1 MRIKQ
6 KTQTVLGLEMAYR
19 EVGRGDPIVFLH
31 GNPTSSY
38 LWRDV
43 MPEVAKLG
51 HCIAPDLVGMGD
63 SHKIRPSGPASYRF
77 AEHRTYLDGLLEI
90 LGVDE
95 SVILVVHDWGSAL
108 GFDWANRHRSAIKGI
123 VYMESIVRPVESWD
137 EWPEAARS
145 IFQAMRSEA
154 GEEIVLDKNVFVE
167 RILPASVVNPL
178 SEETMAVYR
187 APYVEPGESR
197 RPTLTWP
204 RQIPIEG
211 EPADVH
217 EIVASYSSWLQ
228 ESDVPKLFVN
238 GEPGFMISGEVRDFV
253 RTFPN
258 QTEVTVAG
266 HHFLQ
271 EDSGSEIGQAIA
283 EWITGLA

>member
-6 KTQTVLGLEMAYR
+6 KTLTVLGLQMAYR
-19 EVGRGDPIVFLH
+19 EVGKGDPIVFLH

-51 HCIAPDLVGMGD
+51 RCIAPDLVGMGD

-77 AEHRTYLDGLLEI
+77 VEHRTYLDALLEI
-90 LGVDE
+90 LGVDDNVVL
-95 SVILVVHDWGSAL
+95 VIHDWGSAL
-108 GFDWANRHRSAIKGI
+108 GFDWANRHRSAVKGI
-123 VYMESIVRPVESWD
+123 AYMESIVRPVERWD
-137 EWPEAARS
+137 DWPEAAQS

-167 RILPASVVNPL
+167 RILPASVINPL

-217 EIVASYSSWLQ
+217 EIVSSYSAWLQ
-228 ESDVPKLFVN
+228 ESHVPKLFIN

-271 EDSGSEIGQAIA
+271 EDSGPEIGQAIA
-283 EWITGLA
+283 SWLEQI